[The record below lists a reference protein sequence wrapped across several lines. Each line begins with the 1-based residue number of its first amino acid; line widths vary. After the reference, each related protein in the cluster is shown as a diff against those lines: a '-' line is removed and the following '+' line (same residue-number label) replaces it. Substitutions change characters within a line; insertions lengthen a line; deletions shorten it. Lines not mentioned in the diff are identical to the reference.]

1 MQQHRTHAAPP
12 PPVGARATH
21 AAVLPCSSLP
31 RRRAA
36 YAAARFSSPARRLPA
51 SVQDWTS
58 CRQDYRGTLIEPGT
72 INKKQSNAVDWCVDT
87 MDLWYGNALVC
98 TSG

>member
-1 MQQHRTHAAPP
+1 MPIFVAYLLRGNIFVLVLIKANSPP
-12 PPVGARATH
+12 P
-21 AAVLPCSSLP
+21 
-31 RRRAA
+31 
-36 YAAARFSSPARRLPA
+36 AARWSLSRRPPA
-51 SVQDWTS
+51 SVVQDWMS
-58 CRQDYRGTLIEPGT
+58 RHQDYRGTLIEPGT